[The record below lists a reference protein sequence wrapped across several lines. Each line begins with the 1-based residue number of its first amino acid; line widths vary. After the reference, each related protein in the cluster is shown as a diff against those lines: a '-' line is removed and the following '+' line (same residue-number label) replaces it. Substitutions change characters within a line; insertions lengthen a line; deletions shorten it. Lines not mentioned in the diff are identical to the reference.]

1 MARIVWAEPALQDL
15 DAIADCISL
24 DKSPAASRFVRRI
37 FERIEQLATYPKSGS
52 VPAELKGTH
61 YRQLDIPPV
70 RIFYRAQEDTIHIV
84 CVMRGERLFLS
95 EDLLEREVGRQPGRP

>member
-37 FERIEQLATYPKSGS
+37 FERIEQLATYPKSRS

-61 YRQLDIPPV
+61 YRQLVIPAV
-70 RIFYRAQEDTIHIV
+70 RIFYRAQEDTIYIV
-84 CVMRGERLFLS
+84 YVMRGERLFLS